1 MCVTNFF
8 YTCVIIF
15 SHSILTHK
23 SMAKKQ
29 IPAKT
34 SLLASKIILIFI
46 VLYVFILL
54 IQPKRYHMWYPT
66 IPVYPNNNKEI
77 DYMVKKYISK
87 RTQADIDLFH
97 LTDGSPVDA
106 FKSKI
111 TEEQYNKLHEI
122 VESKHTRGL
131 IMLYKRIYNRARPAQ
146 IAPEKLN
153 ALTSMTGNNPSYP
166 SGHAY
171 QSFYTAKL
179 LSKWEPARKKE
190 WDEIAER
197 TAFIRVYMGVH
208 YPSDVEFGR
217 RLVNKLKV

>member
-1 MCVTNFF
+1 
-8 YTCVIIF
+8 
-15 SHSILTHK
+15 
-23 SMAKKQ
+23 MAKKQ
-29 IPAKT
+29 IPTTT
-34 SLLASKIILIFI
+34 SISPNKIIIIVMVIVIYIFI
-46 VLYVFILL
+46 LI

-77 DYMVKKYISK
+77 DFMVKEYISK
-87 RTQADIDLFH
+87 RTQADIDLFY
-97 LTDGSPVDA
+97 LTDDSPVDA

-111 TEEQYNKLHEI
+111 TEKQYKKLHEI
-122 VESKHTRGL
+122 VESKETRGL
-131 IMLYKRIYNRARPAQ
+131 IMFYKRIFNRARPAQ

-153 ALTSMTGNNPSYP
+153 ALNSMTGNNPSYP

-197 TAFIRVYMGVH
+197 TAIIRVYMGVH

-217 RLVNKLKV
+217 RLVARLKV

>member
-1 MCVTNFF
+1 
-8 YTCVIIF
+8 
-15 SHSILTHK
+15 
-23 SMAKKQ
+23 MAKK
-29 IPAKT
+29 PT
-34 SLLASKIILIFI
+34 SLSASKIIVI
-46 VLYVFILL
+46 VIVIYIFILL

-77 DYMVKKYISK
+77 DYMVKEYISK

-111 TEEQYNKLHEI
+111 TEKQYKLLHEI
-122 VESKHTRGL
+122 VESKETRGL
-131 IMLYKRIYNRARPAQ
+131 IMLYKRIFNRARPAQ

-153 ALTSMTGNNPSYP
+153 ALTSMTGDNPSYP

-179 LSKWEPARKKE
+179 LSKLEPARKKE
-190 WDEIAER
+190 WYEIAER
-197 TAFIRVYMGVH
+197 VSFIRVYMGIH

-217 RLVNKLKV
+217 SLVESLNV

>member
-1 MCVTNFF
+1 
-8 YTCVIIF
+8 
-15 SHSILTHK
+15 
-23 SMAKKQ
+23 MAKKQ
-29 IPAKT
+29 IPAT
-34 SLLASKIILIFI
+34 TTTFPNKIVLIVI
-46 VLYVFILL
+46 VLYVLVLL

-66 IPVYPNNNKEI
+66 IPVYPDNHKEI
-77 DYMVKKYISK
+77 DYMVKEYISK

-97 LTDGSPVDA
+97 LTDASPVDA

-111 TEEQYNKLHEI
+111 TEKQYKKLYEI
-122 VESKHTRGL
+122 VESKETRGK
-131 IMLYKRIYNRARPAQ
+131 IMLYKRIFNRARPTQ

-179 LSKWEPARKKE
+179 LSNWEPLRKRE

-197 TAFIRVYMGVH
+197 NAFIRVYMGVH

-217 RLVNKLKV
+217 RLVNRLEV

>member
-1 MCVTNFF
+1 
-8 YTCVIIF
+8 
-15 SHSILTHK
+15 
-23 SMAKKQ
+23 MAKKQ

>member
-1 MCVTNFF
+1 
-8 YTCVIIF
+8 
-15 SHSILTHK
+15 
-23 SMAKKQ
+23 MAKKQ
-29 IPAKT
+29 IPTKT
-34 SLLASKIILIFI
+34 SLPASKIILIFI

-54 IQPKRYHMWYPT
+54 IQPKRYHVWYPT
-66 IPVYPNNNKEI
+66 IPVYPDNNKEI
-77 DYMVKKYISK
+77 DYMVKEYISK

-111 TEEQYNKLHEI
+111 TEEQYKILYDLIVSAKVTSEI
-122 VESKHTRGL
+122 GF
-131 IMLYKRIYNRARPAQ
+131 YKNLFNRARPTQ
-146 IAPEKLN
+146 VAPEKLN
-153 ALTSMTGNNPSYP
+153 APKSVTANSPSYP

-197 TAFIRVYMGVH
+197 TAFIRVYMGIH

-217 RLVNKLKV
+217 RLVNRLNV

>member
-1 MCVTNFF
+1 
-8 YTCVIIF
+8 
-15 SHSILTHK
+15 
-23 SMAKKQ
+23 MAKKQ
-29 IPAKT
+29 IPTIPTILSSKKT
-34 SLLASKIILIFI
+34 ILIFI
-46 VLYVFILL
+46 VVYILILL

-66 IPVYPNNNKEI
+66 IPVYPDNNKEI
-77 DYMVKKYISK
+77 DFMVKEYISK

-97 LTDGSPVDA
+97 LTDGSPVNA
-106 FKSKI
+106 FKSKV
-111 TEEQYNKLHEI
+111 TEEQYKKLYEI
-122 VESKHTRGL
+122 VESKAVRGR
-131 IMLYKRIYNRARPAQ
+131 IMLYKRIFNRARPAQ

-179 LSKWEPARKKE
+179 LSKWEPARKRE

-217 RLVNKLKV
+217 RLVDGLRV

>member
-1 MCVTNFF
+1 
-8 YTCVIIF
+8 
-15 SHSILTHK
+15 
-23 SMAKKQ
+23 MAKKQ
-29 IPAKT
+29 IPTKT
-34 SLLASKIILIFI
+34 SLPASKIILIFI

-66 IPVYPNNNKEI
+66 IPVYPDNNKEI
-77 DYMVKKYISK
+77 DYMVKEYISK

-111 TEEQYNKLHEI
+111 TEEQYNKIHEI
-122 VESKHTRGL
+122 VESKETRGK
-131 IMLYKRIYNRARPAQ
+131 IMLYKRIFNRARPAQ

-197 TAFIRVYMGVH
+197 TAFIRVYMGIH

-217 RLVNKLKV
+217 RLVNRLNV

>member
-1 MCVTNFF
+1 
-8 YTCVIIF
+8 
-15 SHSILTHK
+15 
-23 SMAKKQ
+23 MAKKQ
-29 IPAKT
+29 IPT
-34 SLLASKIILIFI
+34 TTTTFPNKIVLIVI
-46 VLYVFILL
+46 VLYVLVLL

-66 IPVYPNNNKEI
+66 IPVYPDNNKEI
-77 DYMVKKYISK
+77 DFMVKEYISK

-97 LTDGSPVDA
+97 LIDASPVDA

-111 TEEQYNKLHEI
+111 TEKQYKKLYEI
-122 VESKHTRGL
+122 VESKETRGK
-131 IMLYKRIYNRARPAQ
+131 IMLYKRIFNRARPTQ

-179 LSKWEPARKKE
+179 LSMWEPLRKRE

-197 TAFIRVYMGVH
+197 IAFIRVYMGIH

-217 RLVNKLKV
+217 RLVNRLEV

>member
-1 MCVTNFF
+1 
-8 YTCVIIF
+8 
-15 SHSILTHK
+15 
-23 SMAKKQ
+23 MAKK
-29 IPAKT
+29 PT
-34 SLLASKIILIFI
+34 SLSASKIILIFI

-66 IPVYPNNNKEI
+66 IPVYPDNNKEI
-77 DYMVKKYISK
+77 DYMVKEYISK

-97 LTDGSPVDA
+97 LTDASPVDA

-111 TEEQYNKLHEI
+111 TKEQYNKLHEI
-122 VESKHTRGL
+122 VEYKHTRGL
-131 IMLYKRIYNRARPAQ
+131 IMLYKRVFNRARPAQ
-146 IAPEKLN
+146 IAREKLN

-197 TAFIRVYMGVH
+197 VAYIRVYMGVH

-217 RLVNKLKV
+217 RLVESLNV

>member
-1 MCVTNFF
+1 
-8 YTCVIIF
+8 
-15 SHSILTHK
+15 
-23 SMAKKQ
+23 MAKKQ
-29 IPAKT
+29 IPTSTSTSTSTKKT
-34 SLLASKIILIFI
+34 ILIVI
-46 VLYVFILL
+46 VVYVFILL

-66 IPVYPNNNKEI
+66 IPVYPDNHKEI
-77 DYMVKKYISK
+77 DFMVKEYISK
-87 RTQADIDLFH
+87 RTQVDIDLFY
-97 LTDGSPVDA
+97 LTDDSPVDA

-111 TEEQYNKLHEI
+111 TEEQYKKLHEI
-122 VESKHTRGL
+122 VESKETRGI
-131 IMLYKRIYNRARPAQ
+131 IMFYKRIFNRARPAQ

-190 WDEIAER
+190 WYEIAER

-217 RLVNKLKV
+217 RLVKHLKV

>member
-1 MCVTNFF
+1 
-8 YTCVIIF
+8 
-15 SHSILTHK
+15 
-23 SMAKKQ
+23 MAKK
-29 IPAKT
+29 PT
-34 SLLASKIILIFI
+34 SLPTSKIVLIVI
-46 VLYVFILL
+46 VVYIFILL

-66 IPVYPNNNKEI
+66 IPVYPDNNKEI
-77 DYMVKKYISK
+77 NYMVKEYISK

-97 LTDGSPVDA
+97 LTDSSPVDA

-111 TEEQYNKLHEI
+111 TKEQYNKLHEI

-131 IMLYKRIYNRARPAQ
+131 IMLYKRVFNRARPAQ
-146 IAPEKLN
+146 IAREKLN

-197 TAFIRVYMGVH
+197 TAFIRVYMGIH
-208 YPSDVEFGR
+208 YPSDVEFAR
-217 RLVNKLKV
+217 RLVARLKV

>member
-1 MCVTNFF
+1 
-8 YTCVIIF
+8 
-15 SHSILTHK
+15 
-23 SMAKKQ
+23 MAKKQ
-29 IPAKT
+29 ITTTTFLP
-34 SLLASKIILIFI
+34 ASKIVLIII

-54 IQPKRYHMWYPT
+54 IQPKRYRIWYPT
-66 IPVYPNNNKEI
+66 IPVYPDNHKEI
-77 DYMVKKYISK
+77 DYMVKEYISK

-111 TEEQYNKLHEI
+111 TEEQYNKLYEI
-122 VESKHTRGL
+122 VESKQTRGI
-131 IMLYKRIYNRARPAQ
+131 IMLYKTFFNRAHPAQ
-146 IAPEKLN
+146 ISPEKLN

-217 RLVNKLKV
+217 RLVARLKV

>member
-1 MCVTNFF
+1 
-8 YTCVIIF
+8 
-15 SHSILTHK
+15 
-23 SMAKKQ
+23 
-29 IPAKT
+29 
-34 SLLASKIILIFI
+34 
-46 VLYVFILL
+46 
-54 IQPKRYHMWYPT
+54 MWYPT

-77 DYMVKKYISK
+77 DYMVKEYISK

-111 TEEQYNKLHEI
+111 TEEQYKKLYDI
-122 VESKHTRGL
+122 VESNQTRGL
-131 IMLYKRIYNRARPAQ
+131 IMLYKRIFNRARPAQ

-171 QSFYTAKL
+171 QTFYTAKL
-179 LSKWEPARKKE
+179 LSKWEPSRKRE
-190 WDEIAER
+190 WDKIAER

-208 YPSDVEFGR
+208 YPSDVEFAR
-217 RLVNKLKV
+217 RLVDRLEV

>member
-1 MCVTNFF
+1 
-8 YTCVIIF
+8 
-15 SHSILTHK
+15 
-23 SMAKKQ
+23 
-29 IPAKT
+29 
-34 SLLASKIILIFI
+34 
-46 VLYVFILL
+46 VLYVLVLL

-66 IPVYPNNNKEI
+66 IPVYPDNNKEI
-77 DYMVKKYISK
+77 DYMVKEYISK
-87 RTQADIDLFH
+87 RTQNDIDLFN
-97 LTDGSPVDA
+97 LTDASPVDA

-111 TEEQYNKLHEI
+111 TEEQYKKLHEI
-122 VESKHTRGL
+122 VESEEVRGK
-131 IMLYKRIYNRARPAQ
+131 IMLHKRIFNRARPAQ

-153 ALTSMTGNNPSYP
+153 ALKSMTGDNPSYP

-179 LSKWEPARKKE
+179 LSKWEPARKRE

-217 RLVNKLKV
+217 RLVNKLEVV

>member
-1 MCVTNFF
+1 M
-8 YTCVIIF
+8 YTYL
-15 SHSILTHK
+15 H
-23 SMAKKQ
+23 MAKKQ
-29 IPAKT
+29 IPTIPTILSSKKT
-34 SLLASKIILIFI
+34 ILIFI
-46 VLYVFILL
+46 VVYILILL

-66 IPVYPNNNKEI
+66 IPVYPDNNKEI
-77 DYMVKKYISK
+77 DFMVKEYISK

-97 LTDGSPVDA
+97 LTDGSPVNA
-106 FKSKI
+106 FKSKV
-111 TEEQYNKLHEI
+111 TEEQYKKLYEI
-122 VESKHTRGL
+122 VESKAVRGR
-131 IMLYKRIYNRARPAQ
+131 IMLYKRIFNRARPAQ

-179 LSKWEPARKKE
+179 LSKWEPARKRE

-217 RLVNKLKV
+217 RLVDGLRV

>member
-1 MCVTNFF
+1 
-8 YTCVIIF
+8 
-15 SHSILTHK
+15 
-23 SMAKKQ
+23 MAKKQ
-29 IPAKT
+29 IPAIPAIPAISTTLTPKKT
-34 SLLASKIILIFI
+34 ILIVI

-66 IPVYPNNNKEI
+66 IPVYPDNHKEI
-77 DYMVKKYISK
+77 DFMVKEYISK
-87 RTQADIDLFH
+87 RTQADIDLFN
-97 LTDGSPVDA
+97 LTDASPVNG

-111 TEEQYNKLHEI
+111 SEEQYKILHEI
-122 VESKHTRGL
+122 VESEAVRGK
-131 IMLYKRIYNRARPAQ
+131 IMLHKRIFNRARPAQ
-146 IAPEKLN
+146 VAPEKLN

-179 LSKWEPARKKE
+179 LSKWEPARKRE

-197 TAFIRVYMGVH
+197 IAFIRVYMGIH

-217 RLVNKLKV
+217 RLVNKLEVV